1 MEEAIQEFKN
11 IILSEEEGVSTITLN
26 RPEKRN
32 AMSPELME
40 EFAKALDMAAKDDD
54 TRAIVITGAGE
65 AFCAGGDV
73 KLDVAKV
80 GDYVSDMKS
89 KRSSRMSVMAQAA
102 KHANALIQPIKKI
115 ASMEKPVIAA
125 VNGFA
130 VGGGCDLAM
139 VCDIRIASEKAKFG
153 EFYVRRGLVPDLGGT
168 YLLPRLVGIGRA
180 KLLTFTGD
188 LIDAREAERI
198 GLVDE
203 VVPEDEFESTVYGL
217 AKRLA
222 KGPTRAIGAAKRE
235 INKALN
241 MTLDESLSAA
251 MAAQLPLI
259 QTEDYKEGYTAFLEK
274 RDPVYNGR

>member
-1 MEEAIQEFKN
+1 MEEVIQEFKN
-11 IILSEEEGVSTITLN
+11 IIISSEGGVTTITLN

-40 EFAKALDMAAKDDD
+40 EFAKALDKLAKDDG
-54 TRAIVITGAGE
+54 TRTVVITGAGE

-80 GDYVSDMKS
+80 GEYVSDMKS
-89 KRSSRMSVMAQAA
+89 KRKSRMSIMAQAA
-102 KHANALIQPIKKI
+102 KHANALMQPIKKI

-168 YLLPRLVGIGRA
+168 YFLPRLVGISRA

-188 LIDAREAERI
+188 LIDAKEAERI

-203 VVPEDEFESTVYGL
+203 VVPEEKFESTVYDL
-217 AKRLA
+217 AKKLA
-222 KGPTRAIGAAKRE
+222 KGPTKAIGAAKRE

-251 MAAQLPLI
+251 MSAQLPLI

-274 RDPVYNGR
+274 RDPVYKGK

>member
-1 MEEAIQEFKN
+1 LEEAIQEFKN

>member
-1 MEEAIQEFKN
+1 MENVLEDFKN
-11 IILSEEEGVSTITLN
+11 IILSEDEGVTTITLN

-40 EFAKALDMAAKDDD
+40 EFAKALDRVAKDEN
-54 TRAIVITGAGE
+54 TRAVVITGAGE

-80 GDYVSDMKS
+80 GEYVSDMKS
-89 KRSSRMSVMAQAA
+89 KRSSRMSIMAQAA

-115 ASMEKPVIAA
+115 AAMEKPVIAA
-125 VNGFA
+125 INGFA

-168 YLLPRLVGIGRA
+168 YFLPRLVGISRA
-180 KLLTFTGD
+180 KRLIFTGD
-188 LIDAREAERI
+188 LIDAKEAESI

-203 VVPEDEFESTVYGL
+203 VVPEDQFESAVYDF
-217 AKRLA
+217 AKKLA
-222 KGPTRAIGAAKRE
+222 KGPTKAIGAAKRE

-241 MTLDESLSAA
+241 MNLDESLSAA
-251 MAAQLPLI
+251 MSAQLPLI

-274 RDPVYNGR
+274 REPVYKGR